1 MAMETTEYIA
11 TRREGF
17 RLRALRRPRHQIP
30 AAAAAAAHHRFIF
43 ASWDLGVLVLV
54 ILRRIR
60 VEKLNG
66 RHRLLYD
73 DVPWY

>member
-1 MAMETTEYIA
+1 MAIETISLLGEKDS
-11 TRREGF
+11 GF
-17 RLRALRRPRHQIP
+17 VRYGVLIIRYLLLLPITASYSRLGT
-30 AAAAAAAHHRFIF
+30 
-43 ASWDLGVLVLV
+43 WGVLVLV